1 MLGVILLAQALTVA
15 VAGPV
20 TSVEYLPLR
29 VAEAEGYFTRE
40 GLEVTLQTARADP
53 GAAEALAQGQAA
65 LAATSVESILRFGI
79 RTTSPAPRLVF
90 GLTAAPPVALVA
102 STAKGSPPR
111 TLQDLPGMKVGVV
124 APGAPEYTWF
134 GWLLARAGLSVAQV
148 GVTSMGSRGLV
159 SAVESGEI
167 HAGLVPEPSATRLV
181 ADGRARILV
190 DLRGPGPVSNAL
202 GVLTVNAA
210 IFSRADDRVSDRDL
224 AAFLRAVIAAE
235 RLIVEADGQAL
246 AARLPPSVVGTREDF
261 EERLA
266 SARGLYL
273 RDGQVSIEQV
283 KATMTMIRA
292 QLALPPTLR
301 IPKPEEFLYPGPL
314 GRALSG
320 GSSR

>member
-40 GLEVTLQTARADP
+40 GLEVTLQTTRADP
-53 GAAEALAQGQAA
+53 GAAEALAQGQVA

-79 RTTSPAPRLVF
+79 RTTSPAPRLIF

-148 GVTSMGSRGLV
+148 GVMSMGSRGLV

-181 ADGRARILV
+181 TDGRARILV
-190 DLRGPGPVSNAL
+190 D
-202 GVLTVNAA
+202 
-210 IFSRADDRVSDRDL
+210 
-224 AAFLRAVIAAE
+224 
-235 RLIVEADGQAL
+235 
-246 AARLPPSVVGTREDF
+246 
-261 EERLA
+261 
-266 SARGLYL
+266 
-273 RDGQVSIEQV
+273 
-283 KATMTMIRA
+283 
-292 QLALPPTLR
+292 
-301 IPKPEEFLYPGPL
+301 
-314 GRALSG
+314 
-320 GSSR
+320 